1 MSDEAQ
7 PVMLNILGKEYR
19 IVCPSGEEE
28 ALLTAAQYLSKR
40 MKEIRGSGKVIGVE
54 QVAVITAL
62 NITHELLQERLQRE
76 GVREQ
81 SKRIQALQQKIEM
94 ALEEYC

>member
-7 PVMLNILGKEYR
+7 PIMLHILGKEYR

-28 ALLTAAQYLSKR
+28 ALLTAAQYLSER
-40 MKEIRGSGKVIGVE
+40 MKEVRSSGKVIGVE
-54 QVAVITAL
+54 RVAVMTAL

-76 GVREQ
+76 GAREQ

-94 ALEEYC
+94 ALEQG